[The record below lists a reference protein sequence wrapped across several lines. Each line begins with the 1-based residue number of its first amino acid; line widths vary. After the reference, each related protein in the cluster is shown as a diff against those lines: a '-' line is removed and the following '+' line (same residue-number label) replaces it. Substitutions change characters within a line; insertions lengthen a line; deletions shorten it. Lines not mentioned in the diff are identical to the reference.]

1 MIYKWYVSIIFCRQD
16 DIYWRGIEMITIVN
30 VVLFIYLGYFMYIN
44 KFNLILYANWY
55 QADSK
60 GSVLLPMD
68 ISRTCTQV
76 YEILY
81 C

>member
-1 MIYKWYVSIIFCRQD
+1 
-16 DIYWRGIEMITIVN
+16 MITIVN

-60 GSVLLPMD
+60 GSVLLLMD

-81 C
+81 R

>member
-1 MIYKWYVSIIFCRQD
+1 
-16 DIYWRGIEMITIVN
+16 MITIVN

-68 ISRTCTQV
+68 ISC
-76 YEILY
+76 
-81 C
+81 